1 MKEKNK
7 KLIIIVACLLVVI
20 GVSLAYFTSALLT
33 GGTGSDVDATAA
45 TIKGSE
51 LIVEGSLSFN
61 DLDVLPG
68 HQNVSSI
75 KLTATGDNTLIPYNV
90 IWEGTNTLNTPLNYT
105 VYKTTSEI
113 DVSASCEK
121 VIENMGASKIYYEE
135 CSISNEGALGS
146 IIATG
151 TIENGN
157 TKVTLIPDEFITSSP
172 SGEVVYYYVIL
183 EYPNLDESQN
193 IDMGGIF
200 SGEITIEENEVTSDI
215 TIAGIYIENNGE
227 YEQSNNIPSEGYE
240 LNTEESTCNNNASI
254 GWDSEEKEIYVSNL
268 NTSNTECTLYFDEHN
283 PNAAKD
289 YILSHYDTVLTRND
303 FSVTV
308 TNTTTG
314 TIYKSLDNSQYDN
327 DGEVYYFAGN
337 PSDNWVNFGGY
348 YWRIIRINGNGSI
361 RMIYQGTAANTTG
374 TDTQIGT
381 SAFNSTLTDNAYVG
395 YMYGTPGSSTYAE
408 THANNNDSTIKQTLD
423 NWYNNTSGLTS
434 YSQYLDENAG
444 FCGDRTASTSSSS
457 VNNLGG
463 TGTTQT
469 YYGAYIRLI
478 TNKVPTFECPDE
490 DLYTTNKSGYGN
502 RSLTYPIGLINV
514 DEVAYAGGTY
524 DTVNQSY
531 YLYTG
536 QEYWTISPSV
546 FYNSNS
552 SAFVFYI
559 DVYGQS
565 QNYFGDANITY
576 GVRPVINLKGSL
588 TLSGSGTSTDPYVV
602 V

>member
-20 GVSLAYFTSALLT
+20 GVSLAYFTASVLT
-33 GGTGSDVDATAA
+33 GGSGEQVEATTA

-51 LIVEGSLSFN
+51 LIVEGTLSFN
-61 DLDVLPG
+61 DLDIYPG

-75 KLTATGDNTLIPYNV
+75 KLTATGDNVLIPYNV

-121 VIENMGASKIYYEE
+121 VVSNMGASKIYYEE
-135 CSISNEGALGS
+135 CSISNEDALGS

-193 IDMGGIF
+193 IDMGGTF

-254 GWDSEEKEIYVSNL
+254 GWDSEEEEIYVSNL
-268 NTSNTECTLYFDEHN
+268 NTSNTECTLYFDEYV
-283 PNAAKD
+283 PTAGEQ
-289 YILSHYDTVLTRND
+289 ILANYPTLLTRDD
-303 FSVTV
+303 FRTTV
-308 TNTTTG
+308 TDTTTG
-314 TIYKSLDNSQYDN
+314 TIYYADTSK
-327 DGEVYYFAGN
+327 GRTYYFAGN
-337 PSDNWVNFGGY
+337 PTDNWVNFGGF
-348 YWRIIRINGNGSI
+348 YWRIIRINEDGGL
-361 RMIYQGTAANTTG
+361 RLIYQGTAANTTG
-374 TDTQIGT
+374 EGTQIGT
-381 SAFNSTLTDNAYVG
+381 SAFNSSYNNNMYVG
-395 YMYGTPGSSTYAE
+395 YMYESNQVHGLTS
-408 THANNNDSTIKQTLD
+408 DSTIKGALD
-423 NWYNNTSGLTS
+423 TWYQNNLSS
-434 YSQYLDENAG
+434 YADDLDGNAG
-444 FCGDRTASTSSSS
+444 FCGDRTPSTSTTTS
-457 VNNLGG
+457 NGQGG
-463 TGTTQT
+463 TGTTTT

-478 TNKVPTFECPDE
+478 TNKAPTLECE
-490 DLYTTNKSGYGN
+490 NESDLYTTSGSSDGN
-502 RSLTYPIGLINV
+502 RALQYPIGLITA
-514 DEVAYAGGTY
+514 DEVAYAGGLYGSNNT
-524 DTVNQSY
+524 SY

-536 QEYWTISPSV
+536 SAYWTVSPSYFNGSSASV
-546 FYNSNS
+546 FYVRSNGE
-552 SAFVFYI
+552 FI
-559 DVYGQS
+559 D
-565 QNYFGDANITY
+565 GDAV
-576 GVRPVINLKGSL
+576 GWAGPGMRPVVNLKADITL
-588 TLSGSGTSTDPYVV
+588 TGSGTSTDPYRIAS
-602 V
+602 